1 MAFGSFIK
9 RLTGKI
15 KNIGEKVKNKV
26 LPIIHKGAEIVQNTV
41 APAIT
46 SIGEQIG
53 GDFGNTLQTIGTT
66 AGTIAGKVGKWTSTS
81 KGKEKFLQPSYG
93 PT

>member
-9 RLTGKI
+9 KL
-15 KNIGEKVKNKV
+15 KNFGETVKNKV
-26 LPIIHKGAEIVQNTV
+26 LPIINKGAEIVQNTV

-53 GDFGNTLQTIGTT
+53 GNFGNTLQTIGTAT
-66 AGTIAGKVGKWTSTS
+66 GNIAGKVGKWTST
-81 KGKEKFLQPSYG
+81 GKEKFLQPSYG
-93 PT
+93 PA

>member
-1 MAFGSFIK
+1 MAFGAFIK

-26 LPIIHKGAEIVQNTV
+26 LPIINKGAEIVQNTV

-53 GDFGNTLQTIGTT
+53 GNFGNTLQTIGTT
-66 AGTIAGKVGKWTSTS
+66 AGNIAGKVGKWTST
-81 KGKEKFLQPSYG
+81 GKEKFLQPSYG
-93 PT
+93 PA

>member
-1 MAFGSFIK
+1 MAFGEFIK
-9 RLTGKI
+9 KLTGKI
-15 KNIGEKVKNKV
+15 KNISEKVKNNV

-53 GDFGNTLQTIGTT
+53 GNFGNTLQIDFRENPYFKWHSQS
-66 AGTIAGKVGKWTSTS
+66 IAN
-81 KGKEKFLQPSYG
+81 P
-93 PT
+93 